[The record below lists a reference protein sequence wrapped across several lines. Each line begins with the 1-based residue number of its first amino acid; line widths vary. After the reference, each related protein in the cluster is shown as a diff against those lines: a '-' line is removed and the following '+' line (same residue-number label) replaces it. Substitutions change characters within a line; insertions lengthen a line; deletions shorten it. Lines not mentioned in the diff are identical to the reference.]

1 MAWTQAARDAAK
13 LTRAARASG
22 KKTARAGAT
31 VSLGAMQHIVK
42 RPKTQSLIVGTNGNN
57 RTVAKGK
64 SLSKRSAA
72 SLGYFKKS

>member
-1 MAWTQAARDAAK
+1 MAWTQAARDAAA
-13 LTRAARASG
+13 LTRKMHASG
-22 KKTARAGAT
+22 KKSARAGAT
-31 VSLGAMQHIVK
+31 VSLAAMQHIVK

-72 SLGYFKKS
+72 SLGYFTKK